1 MCRDKRSNTNQQ
13 EVFVSSKHL
22 VIDESFYYV
31 HPIYDLY
38 AASRDGKIIHII
50 KHFPSYGHKQRNGY
64 LQCCV
69 RKYGDKNYSG
79 APRARGTP

>member
-1 MCRDKRSNTNQQ
+1 M
-13 EVFVSSKHL
+13 FVSSKHL
-22 VIDESFYYV
+22 VIDESVYYV

-50 KHFPSYGHKQRNGY
+50 KHLPSNGHNQRNGY

-69 RKYGDKNYSG
+69 R
-79 APRARGTP
+79 